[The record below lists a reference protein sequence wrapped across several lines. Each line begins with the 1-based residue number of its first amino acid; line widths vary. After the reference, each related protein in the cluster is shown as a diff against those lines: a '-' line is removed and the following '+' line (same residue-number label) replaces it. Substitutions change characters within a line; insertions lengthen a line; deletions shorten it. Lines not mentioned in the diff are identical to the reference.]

1 VAVVGFLFGMTISH
15 DTDSGTPGHPSF
27 YQRRVGVLGKV
38 LTIVWLVGNVA
49 SASIYIGMGWWREL
63 FTLGQA
69 LSWSALLICFA
80 VWMVCRRGTH
90 SRRFVRVVESAS
102 MMGSA
107 TAVALMGRHIAP
119 QVLALNAEA
128 EGYDLAAL
136 EPKALAMMAGLQL
149 EQILVALML
158 GLAFGY
164 VLRAALVPS
173 TVRRTVWIT
182 VLAIV
187 PLFALYVFDWVP
199 LAIDRSM
206 REAIGPYQT
215 VSLVVN
221 VLIWWALVT
230 IVCVSISRIIHN
242 LRREIRQAM
251 RLGQYTLEQKLGEG
265 GMGMVYRASHAMM
278 RRPTAVKLLP
288 LEKTGEASL
297 ARFER
302 EVQQTARLTHPN
314 TITIY
319 DYGRTP
325 DGVFY
330 YAMELLDGA
339 SLEAVVERDGP
350 QPPGR
355 VVRVMEM
362 VAGGLAEA
370 HKLGI
375 IHRDIKPANI
385 FLCRQG
391 GEFDIAKVL
400 DFGLVKVVEGPQD
413 ANLTHDGVVTG
424 TPQYLAPEALTD
436 PDTIDGR
443 SDLYALGA
451 VGYFLLTGEQVFT
464 GNIVEICG
472 HHLHTEPIPPSERLG
487 RELPYELEAVVM
499 QCLAKKPDDRP
510 QSAGEIRARLA
521 ASLDVPRWRQ
531 ADAQAWWQEHGEA
544 VQPEPADSS
553 QVEVTRTL
561 AVDMDRMR

>member
-1 VAVVGFLFGMTISH
+1 MTTSYP
-15 DTDSGTPGHPSF
+15 SEPGTPGRPSF

-38 LTIVWLVGNVA
+38 LTIVWLVGNGA
-49 SASIYIGMGWWREL
+49 SASIYIAMGWWREYL
-63 FTLGQA
+63 SLGNA
-69 LSWSALLICFA
+69 IAWFALLICIA
-80 VWMVCRRGTH
+80 VWMICRRGVH
-90 SRRFVRVVESAS
+90 SRRFVRAVESAL

-107 TAVALMGRHIAP
+107 VAVALMGRYIAP
-119 QVLALNAEA
+119 QALELNAE
-128 EGYDLAAL
+128 GGGFDLAVL
-136 EPKALAMMAGLQL
+136 EPKALALLAGLQL
-149 EQILVALML
+149 EQILIALML
-158 GLAFGY
+158 GLALGY

-182 VLAIV
+182 VLAAV

-199 LAIDRSM
+199 LAVDRSL
-206 REAIGPYQT
+206 REAIGTYQT
-215 VSLVVN
+215 VSLVTN
-221 VLIWWALVT
+221 ILLWWTLVT
-230 IVCVSISRIIHN
+230 IVCVAISRIIHN
-242 LRREIRQAM
+242 LHREIHQAM

-265 GMGMVYRASHAMM
+265 GMGMVYRARHAMM
-278 RRPTAVKLLP
+278 RRPTAVKLLQP
-288 LEKTGEASL
+288 EKAGEASL
-297 ARFER
+297 ARFEL

-339 SLEAVVERDGP
+339 TLEAVVERGGP

-355 VVRVMEM
+355 VLRVMEM

-370 HKLGI
+370 HGIGI

-391 GEFDIAKVL
+391 GELDIAKVL
-400 DFGLVKVVEGPQD
+400 DFGLVKVVEGAED
-413 ANLTHDGVVTG
+413 ADLTHDGVVSG

-451 VGYFLLTGEQVFT
+451 VGYLLLTGEQVFT
-464 GNIVEICG
+464 GNIKEICG

-487 RELPYELEAVVM
+487 RELPAELEAVVM
-499 QCLAKKPDDRP
+499 QCLAKKPGDRP
-510 QSAGEIRARLA
+510 QSASEIRERLA
-521 ASLDVPRWRQ
+521 ACRDIPRWRQ
-531 ADAQAWWQEHGEA
+531 TDARTWWQEHGEA
-544 VQPEPADSS
+544 LQLEPADGSHS
-553 QVEVTRTL
+553 QVTRIL
-561 AVDMDRMR
+561 AVDLDRMR

>member
-1 VAVVGFLFGMTISH
+1 MTISQ
-15 DTDSGTPGHPSF
+15 DTDSDTPGRPSF

-38 LTIVWLVGNVA
+38 LTIVWLVGNGCA
-49 SASIYIGMGWWREL
+49 SVFYIAMGGWGEL
-63 FTLGQA
+63 FSLGNA
-69 LSWSALLICFA
+69 LSWLALLMCFA

-90 SRRFVRVVESAS
+90 SRRFVRLVESTS

-107 TAVALMGRHIAP
+107 VAVALMGRYMVSQA
-119 QVLALNAEA
+119 LRLNAEA
-128 EGYDLAAL
+128 VGYDLAAL
-136 EPKALAMMAGLQL
+136 APKANALMIGLQM

-199 LAIDRSM
+199 LAVDRSL

-215 VSLVVN
+215 VSLEIN
-221 VLIWWALVT
+221 IFIWWTLVT

-391 GEFDIAKVL
+391 GELDIAKVL

-436 PDTIDGR
+436 PDAIDGR

-451 VGYFLLTGEQVFT
+451 VGYFMLTGEQVFT

-487 RELPYELEAVVM
+487 RELPFELEAVVM

-531 ADAQAWWQEHGEA
+531 ADAEAWWQEHGEA
-544 VQPEPADSS
+544 LQPEPGDSS
-553 QVEVTRTL
+553 HSEVTRTL

>member
-1 VAVVGFLFGMTISH
+1 M
-15 DTDSGTPGHPSF
+15 
-27 YQRRVGVLGKV
+27 
-38 LTIVWLVGNVA
+38 
-49 SASIYIGMGWWREL
+49 
-63 FTLGQA
+63 
-69 LSWSALLICFA
+69 
-80 VWMVCRRGTH
+80 MV
-90 SRRFVRVVESAS
+90 
-102 MMGSA
+102 
-107 TAVALMGRHIAP
+107 
-119 QVLALNAEA
+119 
-128 EGYDLAAL
+128 
-136 EPKALAMMAGLQL
+136 GLQL

-199 LAIDRSM
+199 LAVDRSL

-221 VLIWWALVT
+221 VLIWWTLVT

-242 LRREIRQAM
+242 LHREIRQAV

-400 DFGLVKVVEGPQD
+400 DFGLVKVVEGI
-413 ANLTHDGVVTG
+413 A
-424 TPQYLAPEALTD
+424 
-436 PDTIDGR
+436 
-443 SDLYALGA
+443 
-451 VGYFLLTGEQVFT
+451 
-464 GNIVEICG
+464 
-472 HHLHTEPIPPSERLG
+472 G
-487 RELPYELEAVVM
+487 RESDARWGGDRHTAVPG
-499 QCLAKKPDDRP
+499 ARGSDRSGHRGWP
-510 QSAGEIRARLA
+510 QRSVCPGGGGL
-521 ASLDVPRWRQ
+521 L
-531 ADAQAWWQEHGEA
+531 H
-544 VQPEPADSS
+544 
-553 QVEVTRTL
+553 
-561 AVDMDRMR
+561 VDG

>member
-1 VAVVGFLFGMTISH
+1 MTLTNTTEA
-15 DTDSGTPGHPSF
+15 DTPERRSF

-38 LTIVWLVGNVA
+38 LTIVWVVGNGCAGVF
-49 SASIYIGMGWWREL
+49 YIAMGGWRE
-63 FTLGQA
+63 FFSIGQA
-69 LSWSALLICFA
+69 FAWSALFICFA

-90 SRRFVRVVESAS
+90 SRRFVRTVESAS

-107 TAVALMGRHIAP
+107 VAVALMGRYMAP
-119 QVLALNAEA
+119 QALRLNAAA
-128 EGYDLAAL
+128 ENFDLAAL
-136 EPKALAMMAGLQL
+136 EPKALAMMAGLQM

-173 TVRRTVWIT
+173 SVRRTVWIT

-199 LAIDRSM
+199 LAVDRSL

-221 VLIWWALVT
+221 ILIWWTLVT

-242 LRREIRQAM
+242 LHREIRHAM
-251 RLGQYTLEQKLGEG
+251 RLGQYTLEEKLGEG
-265 GMGMVYRASHAMM
+265 GMGIVYRANHAMM
-278 RRPTAVKLLP
+278 RRPTAIKLLP

-339 SLEAVVERDGP
+339 SLQAVVELDGA

-355 VVRVMEM
+355 VVRVLEM

-385 FLCRQG
+385 YLCRQG

-413 ANLTHDGVVTG
+413 ANLTHDGVVAG

-464 GNIVEICG
+464 GNILEICG
-472 HHLHTEPIPPSERLG
+472 HHLHTEPTPPSERLG
-487 RELPYELEAVVM
+487 RELPFELEAVVM
-499 QCLAKKPDDRP
+499 ECLAKKPDDRP

-521 ASLDVPRWRQ
+521 TSLEVPRWRQ
-531 ADAQAWWQEHGEA
+531 ADAYAWWQTHEEA
-544 VQPEPADSS
+544 LQPEPGDVSDLS
-553 QVEVTRTL
+553 ITRTL
-561 AVDMDRMR
+561 AVDLNRTR

>member
-1 VAVVGFLFGMTISH
+1 
-15 DTDSGTPGHPSF
+15 
-27 YQRRVGVLGKV
+27 
-38 LTIVWLVGNVA
+38 
-49 SASIYIGMGWWREL
+49 
-63 FTLGQA
+63 
-69 LSWSALLICFA
+69 
-80 VWMVCRRGTH
+80 
-90 SRRFVRVVESAS
+90 
-102 MMGSA
+102 
-107 TAVALMGRHIAP
+107 
-119 QVLALNAEA
+119 
-128 EGYDLAAL
+128 
-136 EPKALAMMAGLQL
+136 
-149 EQILVALML
+149 ML

-199 LAIDRSM
+199 VEADRHM
-206 REAIGPYQT
+206 REAVGTYQT
-215 VSLVVN
+215 ATLVIN
-221 VLIWWALVT
+221 VLIWWTLVT
-230 IVCVSISRIIHN
+230 IVCVSISRIIYN
-242 LRREIRQAM
+242 LHREMRQAM
-251 RLGQYTLEQKLGEG
+251 RLGQYTLERKLGEG
-265 GMGMVYRASHAMM
+265 GMGMVYCASHAMM

-288 LEKTGEASL
+288 LEKAGEASL

-339 SLEAVVERDGP
+339 TLEAVVERDGA
-350 QPPGR
+350 QAPGR
-355 VVRVMEM
+355 VVRVLEM

-370 HKLGI
+370 HELGI

-400 DFGLVKVVEGPQD
+400 DFGLVKVVEGEED
-413 ANLTHDGVVTG
+413 ANVTRDGVVTG

-436 PDTIDGR
+436 PDSIDGR
-443 SDLYALGA
+443 SDLYSLGA
-451 VGYFLLTGEQVFT
+451 VGYYLVTGQQVFS

-472 HHLHTEPIPPSERLG
+472 HHLHTDPA
-487 RELPYELEAVVM
+487 ELEELIM
-499 QCLAKKPDDRP
+499 QCLAKKPADRP
-510 QSAGEIRARLA
+510 QTAREIRDRLA
-521 ASLDVPRWRQ
+521 EIHDVTRWRQ
-531 ADAQAWWQEHGEA
+531 TDAKAWWQEHGEMVGPDDA
-544 VQPEPADSS
+544 VHSEI
-553 QVEVTRTL
+553 TRTL
-561 AVDMDRMR
+561 VVDPDRW

>member
-1 VAVVGFLFGMTISH
+1 MSTPLSAEI
-15 DTDSGTPGHPSF
+15 GTAGRPSF
-27 YQRRVGVLGKV
+27 YQRRVAVLGKV
-38 LTIVWLVGNVA
+38 LTIVWLVGNLA
-49 SASIYIGMGWWREL
+49 SASIYISMGWWREY
-63 FTLGQA
+63 FSFGTA
-69 LSWSALLICFA
+69 LYWIALAICFSI
-80 VWMVCRRGTH
+80 WMVCRRG
-90 SRRFVRVVESAS
+90 SYSPGFVRLVESAS

-107 TAVALMGRHIAP
+107 TAVALMGRYIAP
-119 QVLALNAEA
+119 QALALNAEGA
-128 EGYDLAAL
+128 GFDLAAL
-136 EPKALAMMAGLQL
+136 DAEALAVMAGLQY

-164 VLRAALVPS
+164 VLRASLVPS

-187 PLFALYVFDWVP
+187 PLIALYVFDWVP
-199 LAIDRSM
+199 LAADRSM
-206 REAIGPYQT
+206 RDAIGTYQT
-215 VSLVVN
+215 VALVVN
-221 VLIWWALVT
+221 VFIWWTLVT

-242 LRREIRQAM
+242 LRREIREAM
-251 RLGQYTLEQKLGEG
+251 RLGQYTLEKKLGEG

-278 RRPTAVKLLP
+278 RRPTAVKLLQ
-288 LEKTGEASL
+288 LEKAGEASL

-339 SLEAVVERDGP
+339 TLETVVERDGP
-350 QPPGR
+350 QPPSR

-362 VAGGLAEA
+362 VAAGLAEA
-370 HKLGI
+370 HELGI

-385 FLCRQG
+385 YLCRQG
-391 GEFDIAKVL
+391 GELDIPKVL
-400 DFGLVKVVEGPQD
+400 DFGLVKVVEEPRETD
-413 ANLTHDGVVTG
+413 VTHDGVVTG

-451 VGYFLLTGEQVFT
+451 VGYYLLTGEQVFT

-487 RELPYELEAVVM
+487 CELPSELEDLIM
-499 QCLAKKPDDRP
+499 QCLAKNRGDRP
-510 QSAGEIRARLA
+510 QSAREIRERLA
-521 ASLDVPRWRQ
+521 ALRDIPRWRQ
-531 ADAQAWWQEHGEA
+531 TDAREWWDHHGEA
-544 VQPEPADSS
+544 VQPESTDSTHS
-553 QVEVTRTL
+553 EVTRTL
-561 AVDMDRMR
+561 AVDPAQLR

>member
-1 VAVVGFLFGMTISH
+1 MI
-15 DTDSGTPGHPSF
+15 
-27 YQRRVGVLGKV
+27 
-38 LTIVWLVGNVA
+38 NV
-49 SASIYIGMGWWREL
+49 
-63 FTLGQA
+63 F
-69 LSWSALLICFA
+69 
-80 VWMVCRRGTH
+80 
-90 SRRFVRVVESAS
+90 
-102 MMGSA
+102 
-107 TAVALMGRHIAP
+107 
-119 QVLALNAEA
+119 
-128 EGYDLAAL
+128 
-136 EPKALAMMAGLQL
+136 
-149 EQILVALML
+149 
-158 GLAFGY
+158 
-164 VLRAALVPS
+164 
-173 TVRRTVWIT
+173 
-182 VLAIV
+182 
-187 PLFALYVFDWVP
+187 
-199 LAIDRSM
+199 
-206 REAIGPYQT
+206 
-215 VSLVVN
+215 
-221 VLIWWALVT
+221 IWWTLVT
-230 IVCVSISRIIHN
+230 IVCVAISRIIHN
-242 LRREIRQAM
+242 LRREIREAM
-251 RLGQYTLEQKLGEG
+251 RLGQYTLERKLGEG

-288 LEKTGEASL
+288 LEKAGRASL

-330 YAMELLDGA
+330 YAMEMLDGA

-400 DFGLVKVVEGPQD
+400 DFGLVKVVEGSED
-413 ANLTHDGVVTG
+413 TDVTRDGVVTG

-436 PDTIDGR
+436 PDAIDGR

-451 VGYFLLTGEQVFT
+451 VGYFLLTGEQVFA
-464 GNIVEICG
+464 GNIVEVCG
-472 HHLHTEPIPPSERLG
+472 HHLHTDPVPPSKRLG
-487 RELPYELEAVVM
+487 RELPFELEGLVM
-499 QCLAKKPDDRP
+499 ECLAKNPDDRP

-521 ASLDVPRWRQ
+521 ASLEIPRWRQ
-531 ADAQAWWQEHGEA
+531 ADAQEWWQEHGEA
-544 VQPEPADSS
+544 FQPEAGDTTPSD
-553 QVEVTRTL
+553 VTRTL
-561 AVDMDRMR
+561 AVDMGRMR

>member
-1 VAVVGFLFGMTISH
+1 MTYS
-15 DTDSGTPGHPSF
+15 TETESPERRSF
-27 YQRRVGVLGKV
+27 YQKRVAVLGKV
-38 LTIVWLVGNVA
+38 LTIVWLVGNGCA
-49 SASIYIGMGWWREL
+49 SAFYIAMGGWGEL
-63 FTLGQA
+63 FTLGNL
-69 LSWSALLICFA
+69 LSWSALLMCFA
-80 VWMVCRRGTH
+80 VWMICRRGTH

-119 QVLALNAEA
+119 QALALNAEA

-487 RELPYELEAVVM
+487 RELPFELEAVVM

>member
-1 VAVVGFLFGMTISH
+1 MMNSRSTGH
-15 DTDSGTPGHPSF
+15 DSRERQSF

-38 LTIVWLVGNVA
+38 LTIVWLVGNLA
-49 SASIYIGMGWWREL
+49 SASIYLAMGWWREY
-63 FTLGQA
+63 FTVGTA
-69 LSWSALLICFA
+69 LYWVALLICLA
-80 VWMVCRRGTH
+80 VWMICRRGELPH
-90 SRRFVRVVESAS
+90 RAVRLVESAS

-107 TAVALMGRHIAP
+107 TAVALMGRYIAP
-119 QVLALNAEA
+119 Q
-128 EGYDLAAL
+128 AL
-136 EPKALAMMAGLQL
+136 ELTARGAGIDLSAIEPEAFTLLAGLQF

-173 TVRRTVWIT
+173 SVRRTLWIT

-187 PLFALYVFDWVP
+187 PLLALYVFDWLPV
-199 LAIDRSM
+199 AADRAL
-206 REAIGPYQT
+206 REATGAYQT
-215 VSLVVN
+215 ASLVVN
-221 VLIWWALVT
+221 VLIWWTLVT

-251 RLGQYTLEQKLGEG
+251 RLGQYTLEKKLGEG
-265 GMGMVYRASHAMM
+265 GMGTVYRASHAMM

-288 LEKTGEASL
+288 LEKMGQASL

-302 EVQQTARLTHPN
+302 EVQETARLTHPN

-339 SLEAVVERDGP
+339 SLEAVVEEDGP

-385 FLCRQG
+385 YLCRQG
-391 GEFDIAKVL
+391 GELDIAKVL
-400 DFGLVKVVEGPQD
+400 DFGLVKVVEGPED

-424 TPQYLAPEALTD
+424 TPQYLAPEAITD
-436 PDTIDGR
+436 PDNIDGR
-443 SDLYALGA
+443 SDLYSLGA
-451 VGYFLLTGEQVFT
+451 AAYYMLTGQQVFT

-487 RELPYELEAVVM
+487 REVPFELEAVVM
-499 QCLAKKPDDRP
+499 QCLAKNPDDRP

-521 ASLDVPRWRQ
+521 ASLEVPRWRQ
-531 ADAQAWWQEHGEA
+531 VDAQAWWQAYGEA
-544 VQPEPADSS
+544 IGSAAEEEPDSD
-553 QVEVTRTL
+553 VTRTL
-561 AVDMDRMR
+561 AVDPGQLR

>member
-1 VAVVGFLFGMTISH
+1 MMISRSTGS
-15 DTDSGTPGHPSF
+15 DTPEHQLF

-38 LTIVWLVGNVA
+38 LTIVWLVGNLA
-49 SASIYIGMGWWREL
+49 SALIYAAMGWWREY
-63 FTLGQA
+63 FTAGTA
-69 LSWSALLICFA
+69 LYWIALLICFS
-80 VWMVCRRGTH
+80 VWMICRRGALPH
-90 SRRFVRVVESAS
+90 RVVRLVESAS

-107 TAVALMGRHIAP
+107 IAVALMGRHIAP
-119 QVLALNAEA
+119 QALELTARGA
-128 EGYDLAAL
+128 GIDLAVV
-136 EPKALAMMAGLQL
+136 EPEAFTLLAGLQL

-173 TVRRTVWIT
+173 SVRRTVWIT
-182 VLAIV
+182 VLAVV
-187 PLFALYVFDWVP
+187 PLLALYVFDWLPV
-199 LAIDRSM
+199 AADRAM
-206 REAIGPYQT
+206 REAIGGYQMG
-215 VSLVVN
+215 SLVVN
-221 VLIWWALVT
+221 VLIWWTLVT

-242 LRREIRQAM
+242 LRREVRQAM
-251 RLGQYTLEQKLGEG
+251 RLGQYTLEKKLGEG

-288 LEKTGEASL
+288 LEKMGQASL

-302 EVQQTARLTHPN
+302 EVQETARLTHPN
-314 TITIY
+314 TITIF

-370 HKLGI
+370 HELGI

-391 GEFDIAKVL
+391 GELDIAKVL
-400 DFGLVKVVEGPQD
+400 DFGLVKELKTDTGQTA
-413 ANLTHDGVVTG
+413 ANIIPG
-424 TPQYLAPEALTD
+424 TPPYIAPERLSN
-436 PDTIDGR
+436 PNNIDCR
-443 SDLYALGA
+443 SDLYSLGA
-451 VGYFLLTGEQVFT
+451 VAFNLLTGKPLFEGKSAMDIAYKVVANPAPHVSEF
-464 GNIVEICG
+464 VEV
-472 HHLHTEPIPPSERLG
+472 EPELGQLVSECLERDPAARPPSAQAICERLQAIVKN
-487 RELPYELEAVVM
+487 P
-499 QCLAKKPDDRP
+499 
-510 QSAGEIRARLA
+510 
-521 ASLDVPRWRQ
+521 WTQ
-531 ADAQAWWQEHGEA
+531 ADARDWWAKHPDLL
-544 VQPEPADSS
+544 QPRDA
-553 QVEVTRTL
+553 RT
-561 AVDMDRMR
+561 

>member
-1 VAVVGFLFGMTISH
+1 
-15 DTDSGTPGHPSF
+15 
-27 YQRRVGVLGKV
+27 
-38 LTIVWLVGNVA
+38 
-49 SASIYIGMGWWREL
+49 
-63 FTLGQA
+63 
-69 LSWSALLICFA
+69 
-80 VWMVCRRGTH
+80 
-90 SRRFVRVVESAS
+90 
-102 MMGSA
+102 
-107 TAVALMGRHIAP
+107 
-119 QVLALNAEA
+119 
-128 EGYDLAAL
+128 
-136 EPKALAMMAGLQL
+136 
-149 EQILVALML
+149 
-158 GLAFGY
+158 
-164 VLRAALVPS
+164 
-173 TVRRTVWIT
+173 
-182 VLAIV
+182 
-187 PLFALYVFDWVP
+187 VFDWLP
-199 LAIDRSM
+199 LAVDRTL

-221 VLIWWALVT
+221 VFIWWTLVT

-242 LRREIRQAM
+242 LRREIREAV

-288 LEKTGEASL
+288 LEKAGEASL

-339 SLEAVVERDGP
+339 SLEAVVELDGP

-400 DFGLVKVVEGPQD
+400 DFGLVKVVEGPED
-413 ANLTHDGVVTG
+413 ANVTRDGVVTG

-436 PDTIDGR
+436 PETIDGR

-451 VGYFLLTGEQVFT
+451 VGYFLLTGEEVFT

-472 HHLHTEPIPPSERLG
+472 HHLHTDPTPPSERLG
-487 RELPYELEAVVM
+487 RELPFELEALVM
-499 QCLAKKPDDRP
+499 ECLAKNPDDRP
-510 QSAGEIRARLA
+510 RSAGEIRARLA
-521 ASLDVPRWRQ
+521 ASLEIPRWRQ
-531 ADAQAWWQEHGEA
+531 ADAEAWWQTHGEA
-544 VQPEPADSS
+544 LRPEAVDATNSD
-553 QVEVTRTL
+553 VTRTL
-561 AVDMDRMR
+561 AVNSDRMR

>member
-1 VAVVGFLFGMTISH
+1 MTIWH
-15 DTDSGTPGHPSF
+15 DTDSGAPGRPSF

-38 LTIVWLVGNVA
+38 LTLVWLVGNLA
-49 SASIYIGMGWWREL
+49 SASIYVAMGWWREY
-63 FTLGQA
+63 FTAGTA
-69 LSWSALLICFA
+69 LYWLALLICFS
-80 VWMVCRRGTH
+80 VWVICRRGVH
-90 SRRFVRVVESAS
+90 SRRFVRLIESAS

-107 TAVALMGRHIAP
+107 TAVSLMGRHLAP
-119 QVLALNAEA
+119 QALELTARGA
-128 EGYDLAAL
+128 GFDLATL
-136 EPKALAMMAGLQL
+136 EPEAFTLLAGLQL

-187 PLFALYVFDWVP
+187 PLLALYVFDWVP
-199 LAIDRSM
+199 VAADRSF
-206 REAIGPYQT
+206 REATGTYQT
-215 VSLVVN
+215 VTLVIN
-221 VLIWWALVT
+221 VLIWWTLVT

-242 LRREIRQAM
+242 LRREVRQAM
-251 RLGQYTLEQKLGEG
+251 RLGQYTLEKKLGEG

-288 LEKTGEASL
+288 LEKAGEASL

-350 QPPGR
+350 QPPAR
-355 VVRVMEM
+355 VLRVMEM

-370 HKLGI
+370 HGLGI

-391 GEFDIAKVL
+391 GELDIAKVL
-400 DFGLVKVVEGPQD
+400 DFGLVKVVEGTED
-413 ANLTHDGVVTG
+413 ADVTHDGVVTG

-472 HHLHTEPIPPSERLG
+472 HHLHTEPTPPSARLG
-487 RELPYELEAVVM
+487 RELPADLEKLVM
-499 QCLAKKPDDRP
+499 QCLAKEPEDRP
-510 QSAGEIRARLA
+510 QTAGEIRERLA
-521 ASLDVPRWRQ
+521 EIRGFPRWRQ
-531 ADAQAWWQEHGEA
+531 ADARAWWQLHGEMVGPDDA
-544 VQPEPADSS
+544 VHSEI
-553 QVEVTRTL
+553 TRTL
-561 AVDMDRMR
+561 AVDPGQLR

>member
-1 VAVVGFLFGMTISH
+1 MTITH
-15 DTDSGTPGHPSF
+15 DTDSGSPGRPSF

-38 LTIVWLVGNVA
+38 LTIVWLVGNGCA
-49 SASIYIGMGWWREL
+49 SVFYFAMGGWGEL
-63 FTLGQA
+63 FTLGNA
-69 LSWSALLICFA
+69 LSWLALLMCFA
-80 VWMVCRRGTH
+80 VWMICRRGTH
-90 SRRFVRVVESAS
+90 SRRFVRLVESAS

-107 TAVALMGRHIAP
+107 TAIALMGRYMVP
-119 QVLALNAEA
+119 QALRFNAEA
-128 EGYDLAAL
+128 VGYDLVAL
-136 EPKALAMMAGLQL
+136 EPKANALMIGLQM

-173 TVRRTVWIT
+173 SVRRTVWIT

-199 LAIDRSM
+199 LAVDRSL

-215 VSLVVN
+215 FSLVIN
-221 VLIWWALVT
+221 IFIWWTLVT
-230 IVCVSISRIIHN
+230 IVCVAISRIIHN

-251 RLGQYTLEQKLGEG
+251 RLGQYTLEEKLGEG
-265 GMGMVYRASHAMM
+265 GMGMVYRASHFMM
-278 RRPTAVKLLP
+278 RRPTAIKLLP
-288 LEKTGEASL
+288 LEKAGRASL
-297 ARFER
+297 VRFER

-339 SLEAVVERDGP
+339 SLEAVVELDGP

-400 DFGLVKVVEGPQD
+400 DFGLVKVVEGSED
-413 ANLTHDGVVTG
+413 ANVTHDGVVTG
-424 TPQYLAPEALTD
+424 TPQYLAPEALID
-436 PDTIDGR
+436 PDSIDGR

-451 VGYFLLTGEQVFT
+451 VGYYLLTGEQVFT
-464 GNIVEICG
+464 GSIVEVCG

-487 RELPYELEAVVM
+487 RELPYEIEAVVM
-499 QCLAKKPDDRP
+499 ECLAKKPEDRP
-510 QSAGEIRARLA
+510 QSAGEIRRARLA
-521 ASLDVPRWRQ
+521 ASLEVPRWRQ
-531 ADAQAWWQEHGEA
+531 VDADAWWQEHGEA
-544 VQPEPADSS
+544 LQPEVADTSNS
-553 QVEVTRTL
+553 DVTRTL

>member
-1 VAVVGFLFGMTISH
+1 MMTTRNT
-15 DTDSGTPGHPSF
+15 DTETDSPQRRMF

-38 LTIVWLVGNVA
+38 LTIVWLVGNIG
-49 SASIYIGMGWWREL
+49 SAAIYIAGGWWREL

-69 LSWSALLICFA
+69 LSWFALLICFA

-90 SRRFVRVVESAS
+90 SRRFVRAVESAS

-107 TAVALMGRHIAP
+107 VAVALMGRYIAP
-119 QVLALNAEA
+119 QALRINAESEA
-128 EGYDLAAL
+128 FDLSQL
-136 EPKALAMMAGLQL
+136 GPKASALLVGLQL

-187 PLFALYVFDWVP
+187 PLFALYVFDWLP
-199 LAIDRSM
+199 LAVDRSL

-215 VSLVVN
+215 LTLAIN
-221 VLIWWALVT
+221 VLIWWTLVT

-251 RLGQYTLEQKLGEG
+251 RLGQYTLEEKLGEG
-265 GMGMVYRASHAMM
+265 GMGVVYRASHAMM

-325 DGVFY
+325 EGVFY

-339 SLEAVVERDGP
+339 SLEAVVEVDGP

-355 VVRVMEM
+355 VVRVLEM

-385 FLCRQG
+385 YLCRQG

-400 DFGLVKVVEGPQD
+400 DFGLVKVVEGPENT
-413 ANLTHDGVVTG
+413 NLTHDGVVSG
-424 TPQYLAPEALTD
+424 TPQYLAPEAMTD
-436 PDTIDGR
+436 PDTVDGR

-451 VGYFLLTGEQVFT
+451 VGYFMLTGEQVFT
-464 GNIVEICG
+464 GNVVEICG
-472 HHLHTEPIPPSERLG
+472 HHLHTAPIPPSERLG
-487 RELPYELEAVVM
+487 RGLPFEIEAVVM
-499 QCLAKKPDDRP
+499 QCLAKNPDDRP

-521 ASLDVPRWRQ
+521 ASLDIPRWRR
-531 ADAQAWWQEHGEA
+531 ADAEAWWGIHGE
-544 VQPEPADSS
+544 VLQSKPKRISDLSI
-553 QVEVTRTL
+553 TRAL
-561 AVDMDRMR
+561 GVDPNRTD

>member
-1 VAVVGFLFGMTISH
+1 MTSSTATQT
-15 DTDSGTPGHPSF
+15 DTPERRSF

-38 LTIVWLVGNVA
+38 LTIVWAVGNGA
-49 SASIYIGMGWWREL
+49 SAAIYIAMGWWREI
-63 FTLGQA
+63 FTLGQVF
-69 LSWSALLICFA
+69 SWSALLICFA

-90 SRRFVRVVESAS
+90 SRHFVRAVESAS

-107 TAVALMGRHIAP
+107 VAVALMGRHIAP
-119 QVLALNAEA
+119 QALKLNAEA
-128 EGYDLAAL
+128 EGFDLATL
-136 EPKALAMMAGLQL
+136 DPKALTLLAGLQL

-187 PLFALYVFDWVP
+187 PLFALYVFDWLP
-199 LAIDRSM
+199 LAVDRSL
-206 REAIGPYQT
+206 RDAIGLYQT
-215 VSLVVN
+215 ASLVTN
-221 VLIWWALVT
+221 VLIWWTLVT

-251 RLGQYTLEQKLGEG
+251 RLGQYTLDQKLGEG
-265 GMGMVYRASHAMM
+265 GMGIVYRANHAMM
-278 RRPTAVKLLP
+278 RRPTAIKLLP
-288 LEKTGEASL
+288 PEKTGQASL

-325 DGVFY
+325 AGVFY

-339 SLEAVVERDGP
+339 SLEAVVELDGP
-350 QPPGR
+350 LAPGR

-370 HKLGI
+370 HKHGI

-385 FLCRQG
+385 YLCRQG

-400 DFGLVKVVEGPQD
+400 DFGLVKVVDGPQD
-413 ANLTHDGVVTG
+413 ANVTHDGVVTG

-464 GNIVEICG
+464 GSILEICG
-472 HHLHTEPIPPSERLG
+472 HHLHTEPTPPSERLG
-487 RELPYELEAVVM
+487 RELPFELEAIVM
-499 QCLAKKPDDRP
+499 ECLAKNPDDRP

-521 ASLDVPRWRQ
+521 ASLEVPRWRQ
-531 ADAQAWWQEHGEA
+531 ADAHAWWQVHGEA
-544 VQPEPADSS
+544 LQPELADGSHS
-553 QVEVTRTL
+553 EITRTL
-561 AVDMDRMR
+561 AVDLNRTR

>member
-1 VAVVGFLFGMTISH
+1 MTISH
-15 DTDSGTPGHPSF
+15 DSDSGTLGRPSF

-38 LTIVWLVGNVA
+38 LTIVWLVGNLA
-49 SASIYIGMGWWREL
+49 SASIYIAMGWWREY
-63 FTLGQA
+63 FTVGTA
-69 LSWSALLICFA
+69 LYWLALLICFS
-80 VWMVCRRGTH
+80 VWMVCRRGEH
-90 SRRFVRVVESAS
+90 SRRFSRLVESAS

-107 TAVALMGRHIAP
+107 TAVSLMGRHIAP
-119 QVLALNAEA
+119 QALELTA
-128 EGYDLAAL
+128 EGAGFDLATL
-136 EPKALAMMAGLQL
+136 EPEAFTLMAGLQM

-199 LAIDRSM
+199 LAVDRSL
-206 REAIGPYQT
+206 RESIGTYQT
-215 VSLVVN
+215 VSLVIN
-221 VLIWWALVT
+221 VLIWWTLVT

-251 RLGQYTLEQKLGEG
+251 RLGQYTLDQKLGEG

-288 LEKTGEASL
+288 LEKAGEASL

-302 EVQQTARLTHPN
+302 EVQETSRLTHPN

-339 SLEAVVERDGP
+339 SLEAVVERDGA

-355 VVRVMEM
+355 VLRVMEM

-370 HKLGI
+370 HELGI
-375 IHRDIKPANI
+375 VHRDIKPANI
-385 FLCRQG
+385 YLCRQG
-391 GEFDIAKVL
+391 GELDIAKVL
-400 DFGLVKVVEGPQD
+400 DFGLVMIVEGPED
-413 ANLTHDGVVTG
+413 ANLTHDGVVSG

-436 PDTIDGR
+436 PDTVDGR

-451 VGYFLLTGEQVFT
+451 VGYYLLTGEQVFT

-472 HHLHTEPIPPSERLG
+472 HHLHTEPTPPSERLG
-487 RELPYELEAVVM
+487 RELPAELEALVM
-499 QCLAKKPDDRP
+499 QCLAKKPGDRP
-510 QSAGEIRARLA
+510 QSASEIRERLA
-521 ASLDVPRWRQ
+521 AIRDIPRWRQ
-531 ADAQAWWQEHGEA
+531 ADARGWWQVHGEA
-544 VQPEPADSS
+544 VQTEPDDALHS
-553 QVEVTRTL
+553 EVTRTI
-561 AVDMDRMR
+561 AVDPDQLR

>member
-1 VAVVGFLFGMTISH
+1 MVVGFDSAMMISRSTGS
-15 DTDSGTPGHPSF
+15 DTPEHQLF

-38 LTIVWLVGNVA
+38 LTIVWLVGNIA
-49 SASIYIGMGWWREL
+49 SASIYFAMGWWREY
-63 FTLGQA
+63 FAAGTA
-69 LSWSALLICFA
+69 LYWIALLICFS
-80 VWMVCRRGTH
+80 VWMICRRGALPH
-90 SRRFVRVVESAS
+90 RVVRLVESAS

-107 TAVALMGRHIAP
+107 IAVALMGRHIAP
-119 QVLALNAEA
+119 QALELTARGA
-128 EGYDLAAL
+128 GIDLAVV
-136 EPKALAMMAGLQL
+136 EPEAFTLLAGLQL

-173 TVRRTVWIT
+173 SVRRTVWIT
-182 VLAIV
+182 VLAVV
-187 PLFALYVFDWVP
+187 PLLALYVFEWLPV
-199 LAIDRSM
+199 AADRAM
-206 REAIGPYQT
+206 REAIGGYQRG
-215 VSLVVN
+215 SLVVN
-221 VLIWWALVT
+221 VLIWWTLVT

-242 LRREIRQAM
+242 LRREVRQAM
-251 RLGQYTLEQKLGEG
+251 RLGQYTLEKKLGEG

-288 LEKTGEASL
+288 LEKMGQASL

-302 EVQQTARLTHPN
+302 EVQETARLTHPN
-314 TITIY
+314 TITIF

-370 HKLGI
+370 HELGI

-391 GEFDIAKVL
+391 GELDIAKVL
-400 DFGLVKVVEGPQD
+400 DFGLVKVVEGPED
-413 ANLTHDGVVTG
+413 TNLTHDGVVTG
-424 TPQYLAPEALTD
+424 TPQYLAPEAMTD
-436 PDTIDGR
+436 PDKIDGR
-443 SDLYALGA
+443 SDLYSLGA
-451 VGYFLLTGEQVFT
+451 VAYYMLTGQQLFT
-464 GNIVEICG
+464 GNIVEVCG
-472 HHLHTEPIPPSERLG
+472 HHLHTEPTPPSERLG
-487 RELPYELEAVVM
+487 REVPFELEAVVM
-499 QCLAKKPDDRP
+499 QCLAKNPDDRP

-521 ASLDVPRWRQ
+521 ASLEVPRWRR
-531 ADAQAWWQEHGEA
+531 ADAEAWWQAYEEA
-544 VQPEPADSS
+544 TGFAMEEESVSEI
-553 QVEVTRTL
+553 TRTL
-561 AVDMDRMR
+561 AVDPEHLR

>member
-1 VAVVGFLFGMTISH
+1 MTTSLPSE
-15 DTDSGTPGHPSF
+15 TGTPGHPSF

-38 LTIVWLVGNVA
+38 LTIVWLVGNCG
-49 SASIYIGMGWWREL
+49 SAVIYIAMGWWREL

-69 LSWSALLICFA
+69 LSWFALLICFA
-80 VWMVCRRGTH
+80 VWMICRRGVH
-90 SRRFVRVVESAS
+90 SRRFVRLVESAS

-107 TAVALMGRHIAP
+107 VAVALMGRHIAP
-119 QVLALNAEA
+119 QALKLNAES
-128 EGYDLAAL
+128 EGLDLAAL
-136 EPKALAMMAGLQL
+136 EPKALSLLAGLQL

-182 VLAIV
+182 VLAVV
-187 PLFALYVFDWVP
+187 PLFALYVFDWVRLP
-199 LAIDRSM
+199 VDRSL

-215 VSLVVN
+215 VSLVIN
-221 VLIWWALVT
+221 VLIWWTLVT
-230 IVCVSISRIIHN
+230 IVCVAISRIIHN

-251 RLGQYTLEQKLGEG
+251 RLGQYTLDQKLGEG

-288 LEKTGEASL
+288 LEKAGRASL

-362 VAGGLAEA
+362 VAGGLDEA

-385 FLCRQG
+385 YLCRQG

-400 DFGLVKVVEGPQD
+400 DFGLVKVVEGPED

-424 TPQYLAPEALTD
+424 TPQYLAPEALAD
-436 PDTIDGR
+436 PDNVDARTDI
-443 SDLYALGA
+443 YALGA
-451 VGYFLLTGEQVFT
+451 VGYYLLTGEQVFT
-464 GNIVEICG
+464 GNIVEILG
-472 HHLHTEPIPPSERLG
+472 HHLHSEPTPPSERLG
-487 RELPYELEAVVM
+487 RELPFELEAVVM
-499 QCLAKKPDDRP
+499 QCLAKNPDDRP

-521 ASLDVPRWRQ
+521 ASLEVPRWRQ
-531 ADAQAWWQEHGEA
+531 ADAHAWWQEHGEA
-544 VQPEPADSS
+544 LQPEVADTSNLD
-553 QVEVTRTL
+553 VTRTL
-561 AVDMDRMR
+561 AVDMDRVG

>member
-1 VAVVGFLFGMTISH
+1 MTISQ
-15 DTDSGTPGHPSF
+15 DSDFGPPGRPSF

-38 LTIVWLVGNVA
+38 LTIVWLVGNLA
-49 SASIYIGMGWWREL
+49 SASIYIAMGWWREY
-63 FTLGQA
+63 FTVGTA
-69 LSWSALLICFA
+69 LYWLALLICLA
-80 VWMVCRRGTH
+80 VWMICRRGEH
-90 SRRFVRVVESAS
+90 SRRFVRLVESAS

-107 TAVALMGRHIAP
+107 TAVSLMGRHIAP
-119 QVLALNAEA
+119 QALELTA
-128 EGYDLAAL
+128 EGAGFDLATL
-136 EPKALAMMAGLQL
+136 EPEAFTLMAGLQL

-187 PLFALYVFDWVP
+187 PLFALYVFDWIP
-199 LAIDRSM
+199 LAVDRSL
-206 REAIGPYQT
+206 RESIGTYQT
-215 VSLVVN
+215 VSLVIN
-221 VLIWWALVT
+221 VLIWWTLVT

-251 RLGQYTLEQKLGEG
+251 QLGQYTLERKLGEG
-265 GMGMVYRASHAMM
+265 GMGMVYCASHAMM

-288 LEKTGEASL
+288 LEKAGEASL

-339 SLEAVVERDGP
+339 TLEAVIERDGP

-355 VVRVMEM
+355 VLRVMDM

-370 HKLGI
+370 HEIGI

-391 GEFDIAKVL
+391 GELDIAKVL
-400 DFGLVKVVEGPQD
+400 DFGLVKVVEGPED
-413 ANLTHDGVVTG
+413 TNLTHDGVVSG

-436 PDTIDGR
+436 PGTVDAR

-472 HHLHTEPIPPSERLG
+472 HHMHTEPTPPSVRLG
-487 RELPYELEAVVM
+487 RQLPAELEALVM
-499 QCLAKKPDDRP
+499 QCLAKKPEERP
-510 QSAGEIRARLA
+510 QSAAEIRERLA
-521 ASLDVPRWRQ
+521 ACRDIPRWSQ
-531 ADAQAWWQEHGEA
+531 ADARGWWQAHGEVIQSDA
-544 VQPEPADSS
+544 EMHS
-553 QVEVTRTL
+553 EITRTL
-561 AVDMDRMR
+561 AVDPDQLR

>member
-1 VAVVGFLFGMTISH
+1 MTYSH
-15 DTDSGTPGHPSF
+15 DPEIGTLGYPSF

-38 LTIVWLVGNVA
+38 LTIVWLVGNLS
-49 SASIYIGMGWWREL
+49 SASIYVAMGWWREY
-63 FTLGQA
+63 FTRGTA
-69 LSWSALLICFA
+69 LYWVALLICFA
-80 VWMVCRRGTH
+80 VWMICRRGTY
-90 SRRFVRVVESAS
+90 SRRVVRAVESAS
-102 MMGSA
+102 MIGSA
-107 TAVALMGRHIAP
+107 TAVSLMGRYIAP
-119 QVLALNAEA
+119 QALALNAE
-128 EGYDLAAL
+128 GGGFDLAML
-136 EPKALAMMAGLQL
+136 EPKALALMAGLQL

-187 PLFALYVFDWVP
+187 PLLALYVFGWPP
-199 LAIDRSM
+199 LAVDRSL
-206 REAIGPYQT
+206 REAIGKYQIA
-215 VSLVVN
+215 SLVIN
-221 VLIWWALVT
+221 VFIWWTLVT

-242 LRREIRQAM
+242 LRREIREAM
-251 RLGQYTLEQKLGEG
+251 RLGQYTLDQKLGEG

-288 LEKTGEASL
+288 LEKAGRASL
-297 ARFER
+297 VRFER

-400 DFGLVKVVEGPQD
+400 DFGLVKVVEGSED
-413 ANLTHDGVVTG
+413 ANVTRDGVVTG

-436 PDTIDGR
+436 SDNIDGR

-487 RELPYELEAVVM
+487 RELPFELEAVVM
-499 QCLAKKPDDRP
+499 ECLAKDPDDRP

-521 ASLDVPRWRQ
+521 ASLEVPRWRQ

-544 VQPEPADSS
+544 IQPEPVDATQSD
-553 QVEVTRTL
+553 VTRTL
-561 AVDMDRMR
+561 AVDMGHKR

>member
-1 VAVVGFLFGMTISH
+1 M
-15 DTDSGTPGHPSF
+15 
-27 YQRRVGVLGKV
+27 
-38 LTIVWLVGNVA
+38 
-49 SASIYIGMGWWREL
+49 
-63 FTLGQA
+63 
-69 LSWSALLICFA
+69 
-80 VWMVCRRGTH
+80 
-90 SRRFVRVVESAS
+90 
-102 MMGSA
+102 
-107 TAVALMGRHIAP
+107 
-119 QVLALNAEA
+119 
-128 EGYDLAAL
+128 
-136 EPKALAMMAGLQL
+136 

-158 GLAFGY
+158 GLALGY

-182 VLAIV
+182 VSAIV

-199 LAIDRSM
+199 LAVDRSF
-206 REAIGPYQT
+206 REVIGSYQIM
-215 VSLVVN
+215 SLATN
-221 VLIWWALVT
+221 VLLWWTLVT

-242 LRREIRQAM
+242 LHREIRQAV

-370 HKLGI
+370 HKIGI

-385 FLCRQG
+385 YLCRQG

-400 DFGLVKVVEGPQD
+400 DFGLVKVVEGSQD

-436 PDTIDGR
+436 PDSVDGR

-451 VGYFLLTGEQVFT
+451 VGYFMLTGEQVFT

-472 HHLHTEPIPPSERLG
+472 HHLHTEPVPPSERLG
-487 RELPYELEAVVM
+487 RELPFELEALVM
-499 QCLAKKPDDRP
+499 ECLAKNPGDRP
-510 QSAGEIRARLA
+510 QSAAEIRARLA
-521 ASLDVPRWRQ
+521 ASLEVPRWRQ
-531 ADAQAWWQEHGEA
+531 VDAEAWWHEHGEA
-544 VQPEPADSS
+544 LQHEPVDATHSD
-553 QVEVTRTL
+553 VTRTL
-561 AVDMDRMR
+561 AVNPNRTR